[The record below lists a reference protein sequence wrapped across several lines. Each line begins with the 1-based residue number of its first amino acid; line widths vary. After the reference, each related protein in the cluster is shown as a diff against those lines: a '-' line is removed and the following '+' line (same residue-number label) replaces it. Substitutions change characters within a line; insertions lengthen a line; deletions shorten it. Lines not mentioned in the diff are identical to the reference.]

1 MKSTSGETRKV
12 NSSLLIMLVAC
23 AVLLGGCG
31 SSDNPTNKASGNAN
45 NSNAPLAADANVN
58 TSSANTSGETAS
70 GFEIPKTKP
79 IENGKTESA
88 YGISFT
94 IPADWKPKK
103 EDYGISY
110 QSPGSESEKV
120 EIYLI
125 TTNDKPEGDIMSRFA
140 EMRKK
145 TPTGR
150 IRMRAVDG
158 TLGVLYLDTLGD
170 RDFFGNRDRLVWF
183 TYSEPDAE
191 GKSEDQTVRLTCP
204 AGKYEQYKQ
213 LMFDILDSVKLKK

>member
-1 MKSTSGETRKV
+1 MKS
-12 NSSLLIMLVAC
+12 SLWIMVVAC

-70 GFEIPKTKP
+70 SFEIPKTKP

-120 EIYLI
+120 EIYVI
-125 TTNDKPEGDIMSRFA
+125 TNNDTREGDLMSRFT
-140 EMRKK
+140 EMRKRN
-145 TPTGR
+145 PTR
-150 IRMRAVDG
+150 RVRMRAVDG
-158 TLGVLYLDTLGD
+158 TLGVLYLDILGD
-170 RDFFGNRDRLVWF
+170 RDFSGNRDLLIWF
-183 TYSEPDAE
+183 TYPEPDAE
-191 GKSEDQTVRLTCP
+191 GKSEEQAIRLTCP